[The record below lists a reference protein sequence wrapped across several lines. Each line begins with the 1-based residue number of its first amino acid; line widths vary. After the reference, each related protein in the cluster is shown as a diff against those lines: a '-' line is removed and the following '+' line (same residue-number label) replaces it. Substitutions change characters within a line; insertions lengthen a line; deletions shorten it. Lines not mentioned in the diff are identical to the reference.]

1 MGRARMRHRGH
12 SARASHCFSI
22 VSALKNTRRIMKRN
36 RTEFAKL
43 RLSLVA
49 RLDKSLRRSRRALA
63 QLSGQKASRYWD
75 PDDQLTYRSQE
86 LLVRALI
93 TSETAGDRAPRIGSA
108 ALTGKRETIQVRYRE
123 TPFSSLG
130 REGAMSDNS
139 RLHVQVDWICKHWPT
154 SQYQS

>member
-1 MGRARMRHRGH
+1 
-12 SARASHCFSI
+12 
-22 VSALKNTRRIMKRN
+22 MKRN

-63 QLSGQKASRYWD
+63 QYRGSRLLGIGD
-75 PDDQLTYRSQE
+75 PDDQVTYRPQE

-108 ALTGKRETIQVRYRE
+108 ALTGKRETIQVG
-123 TPFSSLG
+123 TG
-130 REGAMSDNS
+130 RRPS
-139 RLHVQVDWICKHWPT
+139 RPSGKSPT
-154 SQYQS
+154 GNQLTLRRLSGPT